1 MKNRNKSDPKFQEPM
16 FVDYL
21 PLMPGWLVLALI
33 LLGVGG
39 CGVNPCPN
47 YWIIVFGHDKDKS
60 LVIYKKERRG

>member
-21 PLMPGWLVLALI
+21 LDARLVSPGTYLVR
-33 LLGVGG
+33 GVGG

-60 LVIYKKERRG
+60 LVIYKKGRRG